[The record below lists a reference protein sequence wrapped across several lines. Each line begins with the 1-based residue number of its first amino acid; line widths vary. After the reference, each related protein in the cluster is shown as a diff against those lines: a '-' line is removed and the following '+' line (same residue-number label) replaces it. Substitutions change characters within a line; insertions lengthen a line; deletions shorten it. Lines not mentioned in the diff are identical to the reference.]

1 MKQRGLQ
8 LFFCY
13 CLLMII
19 QLQGNYALATG
30 NYQEPAEFIQ
40 EVFSGDA
47 PKVSKIWIKKD
58 LKVKIHEIME
68 HDLGVLRL
76 KYWEKEGRTVWIL
89 EEIGKE
95 RPITAGIVINNGKIE
110 SINVLTFRESRG
122 WEIRYPFF
130 TDQFSNAVLKE
141 DKQLD
146 RKIDGIS
153 GATLSVKAMTKM
165 ARLALLL
172 NHEVEVSGK

>member
-1 MKQRGLQ
+1 MKKNSLQ
-8 LFFCY
+8 IYFYCCLFVCNQF
-13 CLLMII
+13 LVSH
-19 QLQGNYALATG
+19 ALATG

-58 LKVKIHEIME
+58 LKVKIYEIMG

-76 KYWEKEGRTVWIL
+76 KYWEKEGRTAWIL

-95 RPITAGIVINNGKIE
+95 RPITAGIVIYDNKIE

-122 WEIRYPFF
+122 WEVRYPFF
-130 TDQFSNAVLKE
+130 TDQFSDAALKE

-146 RKIDGIS
+146 RHIDGIS

-165 ARLALLL
+165 ARLALMLYQ
-172 NHEVEVSGK
+172 EVEASGK